1 MSSFTCQSRQHQR
14 TGGKGMNIVN
24 IIDQHTFALKHA
36 VAQASIQQRKSLVKA
51 IFNFYAKL
59 PDFEKVIAEHYQ
71 IHINQTQLFDDIE
84 QDNLSTYWQQIQQ
97 ANASIDEYAD
107 DYEEQEALVVNALDA
122 FALMV
127 ADQAKVQALVALFSM
142 IIELLDYYANF
153 ADNATDWQL
162 LLEKEIAFQQQIFR
176 QIAEKCLFDSSV
188 YCVQYQNVEFTVLD
202 A

>member
-1 MSSFTCQSRQHQR
+1 
-14 TGGKGMNIVN
+14 MNIVN

-84 QDNLSTYWQQIQQ
+84 QDNLSTYQQQIQQ
-97 ANASIDEYAD
+97 ANASMDEYAD

-127 ADQAKVQALVALFSM
+127 ADQGKAQALVALFSM

-153 ADNATDWQL
+153 ADNTADWQL
-162 LLEKEIAFQQQIFR
+162 LLEKEIIFQQQIFR

>member
-36 VAQASIQQRKSLVKA
+36 VAQASIQQRKSLIKA

-153 ADNATDWQL
+153 ADNAADWQL
-162 LLEKEIAFQQQIFR
+162 LLEKEIIFQQQIFR
-176 QIAEKCLFDSSV
+176 QIAEKCLFDSSI
-188 YCVQYQNVEFTVLD
+188 YCVQYQNVEFAVLD

>member
-36 VAQASIQQRKSLVKA
+36 VAQASIQQRKSLIKA